1 MIPVGRA
8 NRSVGVDAPADP
20 SPGRGRRRLHRAGR
34 AGDEIIAGALLV
46 ALTIAGG
53 VYVAFRPGSGAFDR
67 WIQSIVTRNQSA
79 WFTTVT
85 SLRYPAAVVVGA
97 LALAAIAVILRRDRP
112 RALACLVG
120 PPLALLTSELVV
132 KPLVGRSIGGVL
144 SYPSGST
151 VGAAALATAAVL
163 AVPTRWRVATAVVV
177 TVYALWMALA
187 VVALQWHYP
196 TDSLAGLAYGAGVV
210 LMVDGSVGAAADRLG
225 GAGSGRRL
233 LKTRQEGRRP
243 DDG

>member
-1 MIPVGRA
+1 
-8 NRSVGVDAPADP
+8 
-20 SPGRGRRRLHRAGR
+20 
-34 AGDEIIAGALLV
+34 
-46 ALTIAGG
+46 
-53 VYVAFRPGSGAFDR
+53 
-67 WIQSIVTRNQSA
+67 
-79 WFTTVT
+79 
-85 SLRYPAAVVVGA
+85 
-97 LALAAIAVILRRDRP
+97 
-112 RALACLVG
+112 
-120 PPLALLTSELVV
+120 VV